1 MKRRQSYHDLFISK
15 LSDYR
20 SLCDHDHPV
29 VIQVSDNRLT
39 VDYDPFVSQPSD
51 YRDIKDEPDY
61 RPMRDHD
68 VFVNDESDYL
78 SRN

>member
-20 SLCDHDHPV
+20 SLCGHDPV

-39 VDYDPFVSQPSD
+39 SLLANRPIIVK
-51 YRDIKDEPDY
+51 RHEPDY
-61 RPMRDHD
+61 RPMHDHD

-78 SRN
+78 SLN

>member
-20 SLCDHDHPV
+20 SLCGHDPV

-39 VDYDPFVSQPSD
+39 VDYDLFVSQPSD
-51 YRDIKDEPDY
+51 YRDIKT
-61 RPMRDHD
+61 
-68 VFVNDESDYL
+68 
-78 SRN
+78 